1 MAPITRIL
9 VPTDFSEGADEALAY
24 ALTLADQVGATVR
37 LVHVFD
43 DPAAVVLDAHVY
55 VPMLPEMRAEIMTTI
70 GRELTARVAT
80 AHKNVPTEVL
90 TGAPAKTIVE
100 AARRH
105 QCDLIV
111 MGTHGR
117 HGVAHLFLGS
127 VAERVVRTAACPVLV
142 VRDSNAPGEK
152 P

>member
-9 VPTDFSEGADEALAY
+9 VPTDFSEGSEHALAY

-43 DPAAVVLDAHVY
+43 DPATVIVGSHVY
-55 VPMLPEMRAEIMTTI
+55 VPMLPEMRAEVLTTI
-70 GRELTARVAT
+70 GRELTARAAT
-80 AHKNVPTEVL
+80 AHRDVPTEVL
-90 TGAPAKTIVE
+90 TGAPATTIIDT
-100 AARRH
+100 ARQH

-117 HGVAHLFLGS
+117 HGVAHLLLGS
-127 VAERVVRTAACPVLV
+127 VAERVIRTAACPVLV
-142 VRDSNAPGEK
+142 VRQPNAK
-152 P
+152 